1 LLGPVDAV
9 YDRAALV
16 ALPADVR
23 QRYAAHLIEI
33 IATAPQLLICYEYD
47 QTLQAGPPFSVDR
60 EELHRHY
67 RESYRLTLLDSAD
80 VAGGLKGK
88 CPAKENVWLLNKR

>member
-1 LLGPVDAV
+1 MLGPVEAV

-16 ALPADVR
+16 ALPAEIR
-23 QRYAAHLIEI
+23 QRYAAHLMEI
-33 IATAPQLLICYEYD
+33 TATAPQLLIGYEYD
-47 QTLQAGPPFSVDR
+47 QALQAGPPFSVGR

-67 RESYRLTLLDSAD
+67 GESYRLTLLASAD

-88 CPAKENVWLLNKR
+88 CPAKEIVWLLSTR